1 VRRGAVGDKYRVLV
15 DALYGG
21 QAEQYI
27 ETAVKFEDGR
37 SGAVAATLKIIDVK
51 TYPALNRAA

>member
-1 VRRGAVGDKYRVLV
+1 VKR
-15 DALYGG
+15 G

-37 SGAVAATLKIIDVK
+37 SGMASATLQIADAR
-51 TYPALNRAA
+51 TYPALDKAA